1 MAKKI
6 SKDAALI
13 IHQFMID
20 DMGLSGAHLLVYA
33 LIYAFTNQS
42 KGFFGTKEYI
52 SQRTGCSQSSVKR
65 ILHILREK
73 KFIKRTYDDER
84 GNYIYTALSPPDEED
99 KNDTD
104 GRDVAVQFERSEGSF
119 CTPEGFILDPQEK
132 EKKKNIT
139 TTSKATDT
147 GGGNS
152 SSSSLFRFFGAE
164 GLVMLTEGQYSRL
177 CSLLGNKTAEA
188 YICRV
193 EAFLLSN
200 PSAYLKNHYKTIL
213 DWAREDAEL

>member
-6 SKDAALI
+6 PKDAALI

-52 SQRTGCSQSSVKR
+52 CQRTGCSQSSVKR

-73 KFIKRTYDDER
+73 KFIKKTFDDER
-84 GNYIYTALSPPDEED
+84 GNYIYTALAPPDKED

-104 GRDVAVQFERSEGSF
+104 GREGAVQFERPEGSF
-119 CTPEGFILDPQEK
+119 CAHERFILDPQEK

-139 TTSKATDT
+139 TTATATDKD
-147 GGGNS
+147 GENS
-152 SSSSLFRFFGAE
+152 LSPSLFRFFGAE
-164 GLVMLTEGQYSRL
+164 GLVMMTEEQYSNL
-177 CSLLGNKTAEA
+177 CSLLGDKTAET
-188 YICRV
+188 YVCRV

-213 DWAREDAEL
+213 DWVKEDTEL